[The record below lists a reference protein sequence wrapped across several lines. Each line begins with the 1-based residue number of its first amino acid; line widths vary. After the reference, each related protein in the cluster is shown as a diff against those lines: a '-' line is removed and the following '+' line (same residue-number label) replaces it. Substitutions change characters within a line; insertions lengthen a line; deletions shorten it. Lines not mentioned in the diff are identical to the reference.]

1 MMFTP
6 EIIVVIVSVIVVH
19 AAGVLGSRRG
29 RQDFVLA
36 ERSMSQPLLVAT
48 LVATWYGAVLASG
61 EFVMRHGIVFLLCF
75 GLPYYIVAIVYAG
88 WLSKRVREGMSA
100 SIPEQI
106 GRVHGPQARR
116 VAAVLLLVITVPA
129 SYQLMIGY
137 ILSNLTGLSLGLSII
152 VGTVFS
158 VSYVTLGG
166 LRSDA
171 YANVV
176 QLVLMFGSM
185 VLLTVASM
193 MTFGGPE
200 LLSTAKTRHLFDI
213 PGSLGWAGIASWW
226 VIAMQTFIDPNI
238 YVRTAS
244 ASSVSV
250 ARKAILWSAVCWIVF
265 DVLQLVAGL
274 YAARYVPGSS
284 PAVAYLTLS
293 DVVLPQ
299 WGRGLVLAGIIAAV
313 SSTLSGYALVSA
325 STIADDLLP
334 MLRHAGSGSVSRHR
348 IGLVLTSVVGAAF
361 AYAVPSIIDLIFVAS
376 SIVVSALLLPTLVSH
391 SHFASRFTAEMIPIM
406 TIPAAVSAIVAAG
419 NFGQPA
425 LFGIGTSLLL
435 HIAHLMWVRP
445 TT

>member
-6 EIIVVIVSVIVVH
+6 EIIVVIISLVAVH
-19 AAGVLGSRRG
+19 AAGILGSRRG

-48 LVATWYGAVLASG
+48 LVATWYGAILASG
-61 EFVMRHGIVFLLCF
+61 EFVMRHGIVFLLSF
-75 GLPYYIVAIVYAG
+75 GLPYYIVAVVYAG

-116 VAAVLLLVITVPA
+116 VAAILLLVITVPA
-129 SYQLMIGY
+129 SYQLMAGY
-137 ILSNLTGLSLGLSII
+137 ILSHVTGLSLGVSII
-152 VGTVFS
+152 LGTVLS
-158 VSYVTLGG
+158 VSYVSIGG

-176 QLVLMFGSM
+176 QVVLMFGGM
-185 VLLTVASM
+185 ILLAVASM
-193 MTFGGPE
+193 MALGGPE
-200 LLSTAKTRHLFDI
+200 LLSTANTRPLFDI
-213 PGSLGWAGIASWW
+213 PGTLGWAGIASWW

-250 ARKAILWSAVCWIVF
+250 ARKAILWSVVCWIVF
-265 DVLQLVAGL
+265 DALQLATGL
-274 YAARYVPGSS
+274 YAARYVPDTN

-293 DVVLPQ
+293 NLVLPE

-325 STIADDLLP
+325 STIADDILPLL
-334 MLRHAGSGSVSRHR
+334 RSTSTSAATRNR
-348 IGLVLTSVVGAAF
+348 IGLIVTSAVGAAC

-376 SIVVSALLLPTLVSH
+376 SIVVSALLLPSLISH
-391 SHFASRFTAEMIPIM
+391 SPWAPRFTAVIIPMM
-406 TIPAAVSAIVAAG
+406 TIPAIVSAAVAVG
-419 NFGQPA
+419 NFGEPA
-425 LFGIGTSLLL
+425 LFGIGTSLML
-435 HIAHLMWVRP
+435 HIAHLMRAQP
-445 TT
+445 TS

>member
-1 MMFTP
+1 MITP
-6 EIIVVIVSVIVVH
+6 EIIIVISSLVAVH
-19 AAGVLGSRRG
+19 AAGILGSRRG

-36 ERSMSQPLLVAT
+36 ERSMSLPLLVAT

-129 SYQLMIGY
+129 SYQLMVGY
-137 ILSNLTGLSLGLSII
+137 LFSNVTGLSLGLSII
-152 VGTVFS
+152 VGTAFS
-158 VSYVTLGG
+158 VSYVTVGG

-176 QLVLMFGSM
+176 QLVLMFGGM
-185 VLLTVASM
+185 ILLTGASM

-200 LLSTAKTRHLFDI
+200 LLLTTKTRPLFDI
-213 PGSLGWAGIASWW
+213 PGTLGWAGIASWW

-238 YVRTAS
+238 YVRAAS

-250 ARKAILWSAVCWIVF
+250 ARKAILWSVVCWILF

-274 YAARYVPGSS
+274 YAARFVPDTS

-293 DVVLPQ
+293 DIVLPQ

-334 MLRHAGSGSVSRHR
+334 LLHKSRAGLASRNR
-348 IGLVLTSVVGAAF
+348 IGLVLTSAVGAAC
-361 AYAVPSIIDLIFVAS
+361 AYAVPSIIDLIFIAS
-376 SIVVSALLLPTLVSH
+376 SIVVSALLLPTLLSH
-391 SHFASRFTAEMIPIM
+391 TRFAPRFTRAIIPIM
-406 TIPAAVSAIVAAG
+406 TFPAVVSAIFAVG
-419 NFGQPA
+419 DFGQPA

-435 HIAHLMWVRP
+435 HIAYLMWVRP
-445 TT
+445 TS